1 MASSGT
7 LELSEAERRFA
18 HGLTARLR
26 RAWKRVLRFERQWSM
41 TGPALFAVVAGALL
55 IYNHTE
61 QQVTDLVFW
70 LGLGLIGAVFI
81 WMLENNFRQSRVD
94 VITRLY
100 NRIQLQE
107 DLADVPDSRGDHRML
122 MLLEL
127 DGLGAY
133 KDRRGFEAT
142 DELLKGFA
150 GELSG
155 IVDQL
160 GGGAYRIDDT
170 HFCALVPIA
179 GRQPGEIVMAIL
191 ASTEVDSGEPQ
202 IPIYRPHGS
211 STVPDETTDHEI
223 ALKLAAERLAVQR
236 QRQRRS
242 AKRQA
247 ADVLVSVLTAR
258 RPELDDHIRSVAFRT
273 ISVGRVLSLSEA
285 QLDDVVTAA
294 RLQNIGL
301 MAVPD
306 SVLDKDGSLTDEEA
320 RVIRRHPAAGA
331 AIIAASPALGSVAGL
346 VRSSCEHF
354 DGHGFPEGLSGEEIP
369 LGSRIV
375 AVCVAFTA
383 LTSPRP
389 HRPASTD
396 EEALAIL
403 RSCAGAQFDPAVV
416 EALAEDLGD
425 ELSAQLVQTAGD
437 GTREEGDRGRSRLAE
452 ESAEDGGDDRGGLRS
467 DLPLGS
473 AELEEAPT
481 A

>member
-7 LELSEAERRFA
+7 LALSEAERTFA
-18 HGLTARLR
+18 YGLRARLR
-26 RAWKRVLRFERQWSM
+26 GAWKRLLRFERQSSM

-55 IYNHTE
+55 VYNHTE

-94 VITRLY
+94 RITGLY
-100 NRIQLQE
+100 NRLQLQE
-107 DLADVPDSRGDHRML
+107 DLAEIPESRGDHRTL

-133 KDRRGFEAT
+133 KDRRGFEAS
-142 DELLKGFA
+142 DVLLKGFA

-155 IVDQL
+155 IVEQL
-160 GGGAYRIDDT
+160 GGMAYRIDDG
-170 HFCALVPIA
+170 HFCALVPAA

-191 ASTEVDSGEPQ
+191 GSTEVESGDKQ

-211 STVPDETTDHEI
+211 VTLPDEAPEHGV
-223 ALKLAAERLAVQR
+223 ALKLASERLAVQR
-236 QRQRRS
+236 ERQRRS

-273 ISVGRVLSLSEA
+273 ISVGRALDLGEG

-306 SVLDKDGSLTDEEA
+306 SVLDKEGSLTEEEA
-320 RVIRRHPAAGA
+320 KIIRRHPAAGA
-331 AIIAASPALGSVAGL
+331 AIIAASPALASVAGL

-354 DGHGFPEGLSGEEIP
+354 DGHGYPEGLSGENIP

-403 RSCAGAQFDPAVV
+403 RSCAGAQFDPEVV

-425 ELSAQLVQTAGD
+425 ELETQLVQTAGN
-437 GTREEGDRGRSRLAE
+437 GSQEGDRRRSRRS
-452 ESAEDGGDDRGGLRS
+452 ESPTEDGRGDRRGLRS

-473 AELEEAPT
+473 PELEEAPT

>member
-1 MASSGT
+1 MASPGT
-7 LELSEAERRFA
+7 LELSDVERRFA

-26 RAWKRVLRFERQWSM
+26 RAWKRAIRFERQWSM

-55 IYNHTE
+55 VYNHTE

-70 LGLGLIGAVFI
+70 LGLGLIGAVFT

-94 VITRLY
+94 RITGIY
-100 NRIQLQE
+100 NRLQLQE
-107 DLADVPDSRGDHRML
+107 DLAEIPESRGDHRTL

-142 DELLKGFA
+142 DELLKSFA
-150 GELSG
+150 RELSG
-155 IVDQL
+155 IVEQL
-160 GGGAYRIDDT
+160 GGTAYRIDDA
-170 HFCALVPIA
+170 HFCGLLPTA

-191 ASTEVDSGEPQ
+191 ASTEIESGESQ

-211 STVPDETTDHEI
+211 VTVPDEATDHEL
-223 ALKLAAERLAVQR
+223 ALKVAAERLAVQR
-236 QRQRRS
+236 ERQRRS

-273 ISVGRVLSLSEA
+273 ISVGRVLALSEG

-306 SVLDKDGSLTDEEA
+306 RVLDKEGSLTEEEA
-320 RVIRRHPAAGA
+320 KVIRRHPSAGA
-331 AIIAASPALGSVAGL
+331 AIIAASPALVSVAGL

-354 DGHGFPEGLSGEEIP
+354 DGHGYPDGLSGEEIP
-369 LGSRIV
+369 LGARIV

-389 HRPASTD
+389 HRPASSD
-396 EEALAIL
+396 EEALATL
-403 RSCAGAQFDPAVV
+403 RSCAGAQFDPEVV
-416 EALAEDLGD
+416 EALAEDLSE
-425 ELSAQLVQTAGD
+425 ELAAQLGQTAGNGAGKEAD
-437 GTREEGDRGRSRLAE
+437 GGGPRGPAE
-452 ESAEDGGDDRGGLRS
+452 SPEDGRGDRGGLRS
-467 DLPLGS
+467 DLPFGS
-473 AELEEAPT
+473 TELEEAP
-481 A
+481 AS